1 MINHSNVNK
10 IYCIIGFT
18 AIFIA
23 VFFFDDMYQKIT
35 VIFSVVLVFIA
46 IQQTFAANSS
56 AEAARSSANL
66 ASDAQKQVTYI
77 HLANLWYK
85 IKLKGLENSEFI
97 NPKFS
102 SLYRQK
108 EVHDKYQEYHVYA
121 WLCWG
126 HAEDCFEKKFQGDP
140 GFEPSIRNH
149 KELHYAWLS
158 VRENSDMFSKDFINW
173 ANNDIKSP
181 LVEVKNKVALQGE
194 GVFAAQEFLEKEF
207 IGFFDGKEVDNR
219 TSMSLQFGPDFHIE
233 PSGSTPF
240 RYLNHSCD
248 ANAFFKGRNLYA
260 FKKIFKN
267 QEITI
272 DYNCREFKLAA
283 PFACNCKT
291 GACLREI
298 KGYKFL
304 STYEREIR
312 SEMVPDWLK
321 KMDET
326 ENAALSS

>member
-1 MINHSNVNK
+1 MINHFNVNK
-10 IYCIIGFT
+10 IYCIIGFI
-18 AIFIA
+18 AIFIS
-23 VFFFDDMYQKIT
+23 VFFIDDMYQKMT

-66 ASDAQKQVTYI
+66 ANDAQKQATYI
-77 HLANLWYK
+77 HLANLWYL
-85 IKLKGLENSEFI
+85 IKQKGLENSKFI
-97 NPKFS
+97 EPKLT
-102 SLYRQK
+102 SLYRPQ
-108 EVHDKYQEYHVYA
+108 EVHGEYRDYHVYA

-126 HAEDCFEKKFQGDP
+126 HAEDCFANKFHGDP
-140 GFEPSIRNH
+140 GFEPSIRNY
-149 KELHYAWLS
+149 KELHYGWLS
-158 VRENSDMFSKDFINW
+158 VPENSAMFTKGFINW
-173 ANNDIKSP
+173 VNNEIKSP
-181 LVEVKNKVALQGE
+181 LVEVKNQGTPQGN
-194 GVFAAQEFLEKEF
+194 GVFAAQDFLEGEF
-207 IGFFDGKEVDNR
+207 IGFFDGQEVANR

-233 PSGSTPF
+233 PSDYTPF
-240 RYLNHSCD
+240 RNLNHSCD
-248 ANAFFKGRNLYA
+248 ANAFFRGRNLYA

-283 PFACNCKT
+283 PFMCNCKT
-291 GACLREI
+291 KACLREI

-326 ENAALSS
+326 ENAAQSS

>member
-1 MINHSNVNK
+1 
-10 IYCIIGFT
+10 
-18 AIFIA
+18 
-23 VFFFDDMYQKIT
+23 MYQKMT

-56 AEAARSSANL
+56 AEAARSSANS
-66 ASDAQKQVTYI
+66 ANDAQKQATYI
-77 HLANLWYK
+77 HLANLWYS
-85 IKLKGLENSEFI
+85 IKQKGLENSEFI
-97 NPKFS
+97 EPKYS
-102 SLYRQK
+102 SLYRPQ
-108 EVHDKYQEYHVYA
+108 EVHGKYQNYHVYA

-126 HAEDCFEKKFQGDP
+126 HAEDCFANEFHGDP
-140 GFEPSIRNH
+140 GFKPSITNY

-158 VRENSDMFSKDFINW
+158 EPKNRAMFTKDFINW
-173 ANNDIKSP
+173 VNNKIKSP
-181 LVEVKNKVALQGE
+181 LVEVKNQGTLQGK
-194 GVFAAQEFLEKEF
+194 GVFAAQDFLEGEF
-207 IGFFDGKEVDNR
+207 IGFFDGQEVPYR
-219 TSMSLQFGPDFHIE
+219 TSMSLQFGPDLHIE
-233 PSGSTPF
+233 PSDDTPF
-240 RYLNHSCD
+240 RNLNHSCD
-248 ANAFFKGRNLYA
+248 ANAFFRGRNLYA

-283 PFACNCKT
+283 PFMCNCKT
-291 GACLREI
+291 KACLRKI

-326 ENAALSS
+326 ENAAPSS